1 MVVFFLGLPASVFAF
16 AWFVYRSEDFLESIK
31 QRLTYPRTG
40 YAAPPSQWKRSER
53 DEAFDASF
61 GRLSGVARFLRKRWL
76 LFYCAWFLLN
86 AVNDVFGHPFHPS
99 IRSREAFVA
108 GLGVLSGTLRIP
120 GFFRNRL
127 VAIEV
132 VGYSLLGFLA
142 CKQSATAAA
151 HAICD
156 SGCFRSGTLGTHA
169 RNRDSDSLRTPESA
183 VAVMTTSIL
192 ELGTLDRVIHEPAR
206 LMIMATLYSVP
217 EADFLYLQRELGLTQ
232 GNLSSHLARLEQ
244 EHYVLLEKMFKGKYP
259 LTVCSLTVR
268 GREAFEEYAR
278 KIRAIPETAR
288 GNRRK

>member
-1 MVVFFLGLPASVFAF
+1 LLCGPFATLIWLLATLGDPELGMVVFFLGLPASVFAF

-142 CKQSATAAA
+142 A
-151 HAICD
+151 
-156 SGCFRSGTLGTHA
+156 
-169 RNRDSDSLRTPESA
+169 NSLRQQQLMPFVIL
-183 VAVMTTSIL
+183 VAFAPALLVLTRGIV
-192 ELGTLDRVIHEPAR
+192 TLIRYVRQNP
-206 LMIMATLYSVP
+206 
-217 EADFLYLQRELGLTQ
+217 
-232 GNLSSHLARLEQ
+232 LSPS
-244 EHYVLLEKMFKGKYP
+244 
-259 LTVCSLTVR
+259 
-268 GREAFEEYAR
+268 
-278 KIRAIPETAR
+278 
-288 GNRRK
+288 